1 MTVNDDALLKKYTVR
16 KRSIEKEKNYDL
28 FYESLPRIILQKYPI
43 KSLMRCFSKFD
54 LNNIKIMDAND
65 IALIYEKWRLKEA
78 TKRRELRYI
87 KSINNDNTQ
96 IILNN
101 RTKDM
106 NYSKDSK
113 KKINVKNNYLDKY
126 HSLNIN
132 NLVDY
137 TNNEYCDDIIILNN
151 NITDNITDNIS
162 NDISNNNNIFNN
174 DNILDNEQFMYNNNI
189 NNYINKEF
197 ILNNNFLENKNS
209 SNNKIMDNIM
219 DEIMNDNILD
229 QEFFLNYKTI
239 NELMDDTFFLDKNI
253 NVHNRALYELF
264 DMNMKEQSSKEF

>member
-54 LNNIKIMDAND
+54 LNNIKTMDAHD
-65 IALIYEKWRLKEA
+65 IGLIYEKWRLKEA

-162 NDISNNNNIFNN
+162 NNILDNNNIFTN

-189 NNYINKEF
+189 NNYLNKEF

>member
-54 LNNIKIMDAND
+54 LNNIKTMDAHD
-65 IALIYEKWRLKEA
+65 IGLIYEKWRLKEA

-101 RTKDM
+101 RTKNTKDM
-106 NYSKDSK
+106 NDSKDSK
-113 KKINVKNNYLDKY
+113 KINIKNNYLDKY

-137 TNNEYCDDIIILNN
+137 ANNEYCDDIIILNN

-162 NDISNNNNIFNN
+162 NNILDNNNIFTN

-189 NNYINKEF
+189 NNYLNKEF

-209 SNNKIMDNIM
+209 SNDKIMDDIM
-219 DEIMNDNILD
+219 DEMMNDNILD
-229 QEFFLNYKTI
+229 QEFILNYKTT
-239 NELMDDTFFLDKNI
+239 NELLEDTFFLDKNI
-253 NVHNRALYELF
+253 NVHNRPLDELF
-264 DMNMKEQSSKEF
+264 DTNTKEQS

>member
-16 KRSIEKEKNYDL
+16 KRTIEKEKNYDL
-28 FYESLPRIILQKYPI
+28 FYESLPRIILEKYPI

-54 LNNIKIMDAND
+54 LNNIKTMNAND

-101 RTKDM
+101 RTKNTKDM
-106 NYSKDSK
+106 KES

-132 NLVDY
+132 NLLDY
-137 TNNEYCDDIIILNN
+137 ANNEYCDDIIILNN
-151 NITDNITDNIS
+151 NITDNITDNITV
-162 NDISNNNNIFNN
+162 NNTDNNNIFTN
-174 DNILDNEQFMYNNNI
+174 DNILNNEQFMYNNNI
-189 NNYINKEF
+189 NNYLNKEF

-209 SNNKIMDNIM
+209 SNNKIMDDIM

-229 QEFFLNYKTI
+229 QEFILNYKTT
-239 NELMDDTFFLDKNI
+239 NEVMDDTFFFDKNI
-253 NVHNRALYELF
+253 QIDNRALDELF
-264 DMNMKEQSSKEF
+264 AMNVEERSSEIF